1 MVRIQWI
8 VPYTETWEV
17 CRQQAEAV
25 KRKDMEI
32 ELIQVFTQ
40 DDERL
45 KHCSADI
52 VIARGI
58 TARTIQRYNPDVQIV
73 DIQVGFAEVIH
84 AILRCR
90 DEMGVKKAAI
100 ILAKPLEGGVE
111 ELGRACGIELEQYG
125 ASTMEEICR
134 AVEAASSHGA
144 EAFLGGENLRLIC
157 EEKGLLAIHVL
168 SGPNALKQ
176 ALNEAV
182 NIGTAINR
190 RLQHASFQK
199 HVLDSMKEA
208 VVVIDGR
215 GIIIQVNKQVYDTVH
230 LKENMVGKSIETLCK
245 GLDWQESLSSGLEMD
260 SVQEINRQFVLVSLK
275 PLNMASEGPA
285 ILVTFQNVDNIKE
298 TESKIRRKLAEKG
311 LTARYH
317 FEDIIGE
324 SEELKQAVTMAYYYS
339 RTDSNVLLLG
349 ESGTGKEL
357 FAHSIHNASRR
368 KHQPFVA
375 VNCAALPEN
384 LLESELFGYVGGA
397 FSGAAKEGK
406 AGLFEL
412 AHRGT
417 IFLDEIGEMPMN
429 LQAKLLRVLQEKEIR
444 RIGDD
449 KIIPVDVRV
458 ISATNI
464 HMQDMIKEHKFR
476 SDLYY
481 RINLLQISVPSL
493 RERRGDILLLADH
506 FMNRFAVKYDV
517 SVPVFTEKAKA
528 DLLVYSWPGNVR
540 ELQNVC
546 ERIVV
551 LPHDVEITSED
562 LKKMKILEEDTEEEA
577 AKEKKKRKTM
587 SQEEMAAMMGVS
599 RTTLWRRRK
608 QMKEDETHS

>member
-1 MVRIQWI
+1 MVKIQWI
-8 VPYTETWEV
+8 VPYTEVWDI
-17 CRQQAEAV
+17 CRQQAESI
-25 KRKDMEI
+25 KRPDMEI

-40 DDERL
+40 DDDRL
-45 KHCSADI
+45 KKCHADI

-58 TARTIQRYNPDVQIV
+58 TARTLQQYNPEVHIV
-73 DIQVGFAEVIH
+73 DIPIGFAEVIS
-84 AILRCR
+84 AVVQCKEKLKV
-90 DEMGVKKAAI
+90 EKAAV
-100 ILAKPLEGGVE
+100 ILTKPLEGGVE
-111 ELGRACGIELEQYG
+111 ELGRASGIELEQYA
-125 ASTMEEICR
+125 ASTQEEICS
-134 AVEAASSHGA
+134 AVETALEHGA
-144 EAFLGGENLRLIC
+144 GAFIGGENLRLIC
-157 EEKGLLAIHVL
+157 EDKGLKAIHVL
-168 SGPNALKQ
+168 SGPSALKQ

-182 NIGTAINR
+182 NMGTAINR
-190 RLQHASFQK
+190 QVQQATFQK
-199 HVLDSMKEA
+199 SILDSMKEA
-208 VVVIDGR
+208 VAVIDKK
-215 GIIIQVNKQVYDTVH
+215 GIIINVNKRVYDVLH
-230 LKENMVGKSIETLCK
+230 LTKNMVGKSIEELCK
-245 GLDWQESLSSGLEMD
+245 GTDWEESLSSGLEME
-260 SVQEINRQFVLVSLK
+260 SVQEIRRQFILVSLK
-275 PLNMASEGPA
+275 PINIASEGSVVL
-285 ILVTFQNVDNIKE
+285 ITFQNVDNIKE

-317 FEDIIGE
+317 FEDIIGD

-397 FSGAAKEGK
+397 FSGASREGK

-417 IFLDEIGEMPMN
+417 IFLDEIGEIPMN
-429 LQAKLLRVLQEKEIR
+429 LQAKLLRVLQEREIR

-481 RINLLQISVPSL
+481 RINLLQISIPPL
-493 RERRGDILLLADH
+493 RERKGDVFQLAGH
-506 FMNRFAVKYDV
+506 FMNRFAAKYDV
-517 SVPVFTEKAKA
+517 SPPVFTEKAKM
-528 DLLVYSWPGNVR
+528 DFLEYSWPGNVR
-540 ELQNVC
+540 ELQNIC
-546 ERIVV
+546 ERIIV
-551 LPHDVEITSED
+551 LPHEMEITSED
-562 LKKMKILEEDTEEEA
+562 LKRMKIFEDVAEEERPG
-577 AKEKKKRKTM
+577 EKRKRKNM
-587 SQEEMAAMMGVS
+587 SQEELASMMGIS

-608 QMKEDETHS
+608 QAEEDETKT